1 MITQLNVKVGAP
13 MKADVVV
20 VKVEPGEVVEAGQV
34 FKLVYYLY
42 VCCLFVCLLF
52 VCCLFGFCYIE
63 TWSSKLFLF
72 SLVHL

>member
-1 MITQLNVKVGAP
+1 MNVKVGAP

-34 FKLVYYLY
+34 LNLFIIY
-42 VCCLFVCLLF
+42 VFVVGLF

>member
-1 MITQLNVKVGAP
+1 

-34 FKLVYYLY
+34 LNLFIIYVLV
-42 VCCLFVCLLF
+42 
-52 VCCLFGFCYIE
+52 VCCLFGFCFIE